1 MFTYCARLRTV
12 EGDEVND
19 RIRITEERQPSGVVS
34 VSVSALARPRSQT
47 MGTIHPELGLL
58 VELETDAV
66 IEAYMANYRSSEF
79 WCAPAFGADVSTI
92 PDETQ
97 LLLCRLKGGE
107 YLVLLPVVNE
117 KYKSVICGTPEGRIA
132 VRCFS
137 RYSRL
142 YDCRGL
148 SFLYARGTHPHTLI
162 ETCVREALR
171 LLNNG
176 TKHRTERRYPEV
188 MEYLGWC
195 SWDSMQIRVN
205 EEGILEKCEEFK
217 TKRIPVKWA
226 IIDDMWGEVRD
237 FYGETYTHC
246 TECYAGIPESLL
258 TLKARGYTLA
268 VLSNKQDVYVKEL
281 VKILLPEGLVASA
294 AGQTDLPKKPDP
306 TVPLMIASS
315 LGFAP
320 SETAFIGDSEVD
332 VLTGKNAGMLT
343 VGCSWGYRDR
353 EVLVESQADFVLD
366 RPSELVEIFG

>member
-12 EGDEVND
+12 GGDEVND

-58 VELETDAV
+58 VALETDAV
-66 IEAYMANYRSSEF
+66 IEAYMANYRSCEF

-217 TKRIPVKWA
+217 TKRIPVKWT

-237 FYGETYTHC
+237 DYGETYTD
-246 TECYAGIPESLL
+246 TSDMI
-258 TLKARGYTLA
+258 R
-268 VLSNKQDVYVKEL
+268 
-281 VKILLPEGLVASA
+281 
-294 AGQTDLPKKPDP
+294 
-306 TVPLMIASS
+306 LMH
-315 LGFAP
+315 
-320 SETAFIGDSEVD
+320 
-332 VLTGKNAGMLT
+332 
-343 VGCSWGYRDR
+343 R
-353 EVLVESQADFVLD
+353 
-366 RPSELVEIFG
+366 